1 LLRETAFFV
10 GGAVVIAL
18 GVLLGFG
25 LGLAGAGLDAWSAW
39 LSAGIAVGFGSFLL
53 YVGRDARAFRRAW
66 LRAHEEGR
74 PPPPG
79 GPPS

>member
-1 LLRETAFFV
+1 MLRETTFFV

-25 LGLAGAGLDAWSAW
+25 LWYSGAGFVYWSAW
-39 LSAGIAVGFGSFLL
+39 LSAGIAVGLGAFFVR
-53 YVGRDARAFRRAW
+53 VGREARAYRRRW
-66 LRAHEEGR
+66 LAEVEQGR

>member
-1 LLRETAFFV
+1 MLRETVFYL
-10 GGAVVIAL
+10 GGGVVIAL

-25 LGLAGAGLDAWSAW
+25 LWATGAGLVYWSAW
-39 LSAGIAVGFGSFLL
+39 LSAGIAVGLGAFFV

-66 LRAHEEGR
+66 LRALEEGR

-79 GPPS
+79 GPPR